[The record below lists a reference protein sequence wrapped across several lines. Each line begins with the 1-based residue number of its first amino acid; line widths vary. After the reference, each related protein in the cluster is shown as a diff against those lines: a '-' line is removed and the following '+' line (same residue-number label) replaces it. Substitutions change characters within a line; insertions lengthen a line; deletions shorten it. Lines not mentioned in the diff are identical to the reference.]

1 VTLYD
6 EEFRE
11 LQAQFAETPGVR
23 AVVVVD
29 VERVSDSCGWGVPTM
44 TVAGE
49 RDLLQPFLN
58 RKGAAGQV
66 AYRRSKN
73 LVSIDGLPAFDYD
86 RPAPDTAD

>member
-6 EEFRE
+6 EEFPE
-11 LQAQFAETPGVR
+11 LQACFAETPGIR

-29 VERVSDSCGWGVPTM
+29 VERVADSCGWGVPVLTEPS
-44 TVAGE
+44 E
-49 RDLLQPFLN
+49 RDLLRPFLT
-58 RKGAAGQV
+58 RKGSAGQV

-86 RPAPDTAD
+86 PPVSDDAD